1 LERRT
6 VNYVKPS
13 NYPEDLFARYP
24 FESTIYSNLEEIIEA
39 VILAIKDD
47 DIYKQMPAYPQA
59 KYRSFALAT
68 QSSMLFVL
76 LFFMPDV
83 LNRAKSTMREI
94 VDKHFY
100 NNWVLPF
107 YLGYIIDLTE
117 WWKSY
122 KAAKAALNNIL
133 DIEGIQ

>member
-1 LERRT
+1 ME
-6 VNYVKPS
+6 V
-13 NYPEDLFARYP
+13 
-24 FESTIYSNLEEIIEA
+24 

-47 DIYKQMPAYPQA
+47 DIYKQMPTYPQA
-59 KYRSFALAT
+59 KYRSFALSN

-76 LFFMPDV
+76 LFFMPEV

-100 NNWVLPF
+100 NMWVIPF

-117 WWKSY
+117 WWKPY

-133 DIEGIQ
+133 DLESIQELVDYFSAKQADCYEKCT